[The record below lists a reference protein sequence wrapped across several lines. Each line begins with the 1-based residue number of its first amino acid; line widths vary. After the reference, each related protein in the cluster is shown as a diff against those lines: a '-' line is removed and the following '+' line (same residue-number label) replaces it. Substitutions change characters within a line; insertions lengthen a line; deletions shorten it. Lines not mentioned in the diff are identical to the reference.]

1 MDQEQRL
8 ADERHAAVMGAIASV
23 IKRLDELNGRTRI
36 TEVEIAVLRDRGNRA
51 NALSWS
57 SIGTVIIDGLVWL
70 TKQR

>member
-57 SIGTVIIDGLVWL
+57 SMGSVLMAAIYWVV
-70 TKQR
+70 KR

>member
-8 ADERHAAVMGAIASV
+8 ADERHVALMGAIASV

-57 SIGTVIIDGLVWL
+57 SMGSVLMAAIYWVV
-70 TKQR
+70 KR

>member
-23 IKRLDELNGRTRI
+23 IKRLDQLNGRTRI

-57 SIGTVIIDGLVWL
+57 SMGSVIMAAIYWGV
-70 TKQR
+70 KR

>member
-36 TEVEIAVLRDRGNRA
+36 TEVEIAVLKDRGNRA

-57 SIGTVIIDGLVWL
+57 SMGSVLMAAIYWVV
-70 TKQR
+70 KR

>member
-1 MDQEQRL
+1 M
-8 ADERHAAVMGAIASV
+8 MGAIASV

-57 SIGTVIIDGLVWL
+57 SMGSVLMAAIYWVV
-70 TKQR
+70 KR